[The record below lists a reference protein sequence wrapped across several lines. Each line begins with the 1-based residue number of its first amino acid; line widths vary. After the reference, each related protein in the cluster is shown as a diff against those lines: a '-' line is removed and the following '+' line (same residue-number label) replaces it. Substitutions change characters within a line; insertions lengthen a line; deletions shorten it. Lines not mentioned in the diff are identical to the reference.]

1 VFIMWGRNKRL
12 YFLIV
17 IFIVAP
23 VLILLHTYNNQQ
35 ESFQKEGPNNIA
47 ILFSGRIKGYTYIEQ
62 HLDAL
67 QKKYNA
73 TFFISLNK
81 EQRSEYIDNFCK
93 KFNIGDDQA
102 IIEKTISPEW
112 IRSFNVEYHVPEGK
126 EGSHVDNMYSMVQ
139 NIYSAFNLIAPY
151 QEKHNTQFDCILFY
165 RADIHSEEIIN
176 ITMPVEN
183 TVYIPEDFDWLGGI
197 NYQIAY
203 GNYDAMKKYCDLV
216 NNLQKLCGEQRISYH
231 PETLLKKHLENEGL
245 TIVRFPYNYSLHPK
259 RHESIPEYDDIP

>member
-1 VFIMWGRNKRL
+1 MWRRNKRL
-12 YFLIV
+12 YLLIV

-23 VLILLHTYNNQQ
+23 VLILLYTYNNQE
-35 ESFQKEGPNNIA
+35 ESFQKEEPNNIA
-47 ILFSGRIKGYTYIEQ
+47 ILFSGRIKGYTYVEQ
-62 HLDAL
+62 HLEVL

-73 TFFISLNK
+73 TFFISLNN
-81 EQRSEYIDNFCK
+81 EQRSEYIDRFCK
-93 KFNIGDDQA
+93 KFKIGDDQA

-112 IRSFNVEYHVPEGK
+112 IRSFNVEYHTRGGK
-126 EGSHVDNMYSMVQ
+126 ESSNVDFMYSMVQ
-139 NIYSAFNLIAPY
+139 NIYLAFNLIAPY

-165 RADIHSEEIIN
+165 RADIDSGEVIN
-176 ITMPVEN
+176 ISMPIEN
-183 TVYIPEDFDWLGGI
+183 TIYIPEGFDWEGI

-245 TIVRFPYNYSLHPK
+245 SIVRFPYNYFLHPK